1 MQRYYT
7 TILYVI
13 INGEAESKNIPAC
26 PHIQEIAV
34 VRNRYSQLGL
44 GLLLAGLGLIPTAYS
59 LLRSVPLIALGLSL
73 LILGATCLVL
83 GKTRPRISPEVSN
96 LLMETS
102 LENLGALLEELGL
115 KSKGI
120 YLPSVLAGGKPRA
133 VIPLRSNP
141 HPPDISHP
149 LPNRL
154 IVSCG
159 LDPDDMGIMVTT
171 PGSEIISMLQSK
183 PGPSPDEIASALT
196 SVLMGTLDLASSV
209 NISLDNQTATIRVG
223 HPNIRNKRNSW
234 AERSL
239 GSPIASIAAS
249 VLAEAL
255 ETPVIVDSER
265 LRPKEDIVELKTL
278 APVV

>member
-1 MQRYYT
+1 M
-7 TILYVI
+7 
-13 INGEAESKNIPAC
+13 
-26 PHIQEIAV
+26 
-34 VRNRYSQLGL
+34 RNRYSQLGL

-120 YLPSVLAGGKPRA
+120 YLPSSLTGGKPRA

-141 HPPDISHP
+141 PP
-149 LPNRL
+149 PNLSPPRPHRL
-154 IVSCG
+154 FVSCG
-159 LDPDDMGIMVTT
+159 LDPDDMGILVTT
-171 PGSEIISMLQSK
+171 PGSEIISMLQGK

-196 SVLMGTLDLASSV
+196 SILMGTLDLASSV
-209 NISLDNQTATIRVG
+209 NISLDNQAATIRVG
-223 HPNIRNKRNSW
+223 HPNIQNKRNSW
-234 AERSL
+234 AEQSL

-249 VLAEAL
+249 ILAEAL

-265 LRPKEDIVELKTL
+265 LRPKEDIIELKIL
-278 APVV
+278 ASVV